1 MNETSPAAPPVTGRK
16 ILIVEDEML
25 LALDLQLF
33 LEDHGYEILGPA
45 PNAKRA
51 LQLLSEH
58 RPDAATLDMNLNG
71 HSSAPV
77 AAALREMNIPY
88 IIISGY
94 STPPDADAYLREA
107 PRLTKPITNSAL
119 LSELSTMLEG

>member
-1 MNETSPAAPPVTGRK
+1 MTMKSADAPLAGRE

-33 LEDHGYEILGPA
+33 LEEQGCTVLGPV

-51 LQLLSEH
+51 LELLSDH

-71 HSSAPV
+71 QSSAPIAHV
-77 AAALREMNIPY
+77 LREQNIPY
-88 IIISGY
+88 VVISGY
-94 STPPDADAYLREA
+94 STPPDTSDALRNA
-107 PRLTKPITNSAL
+107 PHLAKPISNDMLLEELSAL
-119 LSELSTMLEG
+119 LTD